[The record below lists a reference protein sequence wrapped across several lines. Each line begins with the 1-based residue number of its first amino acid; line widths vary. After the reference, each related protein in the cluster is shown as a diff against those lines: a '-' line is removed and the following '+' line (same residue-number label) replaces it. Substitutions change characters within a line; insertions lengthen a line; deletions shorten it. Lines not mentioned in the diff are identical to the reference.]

1 MGIHLP
7 NYRKYKRQ
15 KNYGDANQQNSY
27 CGKGKDTLFPTT
39 SKLKGK
45 KRGEEGIPR
54 LKSLKDI
61 PI

>member
-45 KRGEEGIPR
+45 KR
-54 LKSLKDI
+54 KN
-61 PI
+61 